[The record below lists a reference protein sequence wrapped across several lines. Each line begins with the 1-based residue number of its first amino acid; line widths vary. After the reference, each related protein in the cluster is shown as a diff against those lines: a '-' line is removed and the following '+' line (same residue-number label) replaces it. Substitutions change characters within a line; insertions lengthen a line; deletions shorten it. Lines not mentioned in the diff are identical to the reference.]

1 MREAR
6 VKKIIEHSRKDSIK
20 PLWEIYYDLYEN
32 DLFPAC
38 PIIWRTYAVD
48 ELDMWVKFKK
58 WFTEQSK
65 GDLTNVIWL

>member
-6 VKKIIEHSRKDSIK
+6 VKKIIEHRSIGDSE
-20 PLWEIYYDLYEN
+20 PFWAIYYDLYES
-32 DLFPAC
+32 DLFSAC
-38 PIIWRTYAVD
+38 PIMWRTYAVD

-65 GDLTNVIWL
+65 GEPNNVIWL

>member
-1 MREAR
+1 M
-6 VKKIIEHSRKDSIK
+6 H
-20 PLWEIYYDLYEN
+20 EIYYDQH
-32 DLFPAC
+32 DSGGVC
-38 PIIWRTYAVD
+38 PIVWVTYAVD